1 MIESDTSSVEIV
13 GQIASTT
20 EEMPLIT
27 IGMLFSFDGRTLS
40 VHSQND
46 LSRDAYYADVGN
58 LLMSK
63 KTRVDLIVSG
73 NTVPS
78 FDCIYFHVAGAIA
91 IDGARVSAPVR
102 SYWSIDINYDL
113 SYVSMVRFKGNC
125 VDSFFPR
132 QSNVINDD
140 FSLNIPSSKDS
151 TIQGGIASVE
161 NKSVRFSLTSGWTGN
176 PNIKLEFHSYITA
189 LIGGLNVS
197 SIELLYESVLNVVSF
212 CLCRSNTKCEV
223 SLYAKETKGHKYI
236 GYFFMNSS
244 VEELPDTRDPISR
257 RRVLAKHLGND
268 FGNLV
273 QAFIDGTIKTAAFSQ
288 SCSDVYRLSDSKI
301 IELTSYFESVFN
313 SLYPKGVEHSSKAL
327 AKRSNLVN
335 ALEQLKLELKSD
347 ESREV
352 DRCIRIVTQ
361 DNLQS
366 RIVHAFH
373 QLDQALLDACTA
385 ELEIDVNNG
394 QIGSKIQSKR
404 NSIAH
409 GSEPKYS
416 LAEVASEYHFL
427 FRLVRSMELKK
438 SGFSGETIAELVSH
452 M

>member
-1 MIESDTSSVEIV
+1 MFQSNTSNVEIV

-20 EEMPLIT
+20 EENALIT
-27 IGMLFSFDGRTLS
+27 KGMTFSFDGCTLS

-46 LSRDAYYADVGN
+46 LSRDAYCAIVGN
-58 LLMSK
+58 LLLNK
-63 KTRVDLIVSG
+63 ETRVDLIVSG
-73 NTVPS
+73 NTVP
-78 FDCIYFHVAGAIA
+78 DLEHICFHVAGAIV
-91 IDGARVSAPVR
+91 IDGACVSAPVR
-102 SYWSIDINYDL
+102 SYWSIDINCDL
-113 SYVSMVRFKGNC
+113 SNVSMVRFKGNC
-125 VDSFFPR
+125 VDSFYPR

-151 TIQGGIASVE
+151 TLQGGSASIE
-161 NKSVRFSLTSGWTGN
+161 NKSVSFSLTSGWIGN
-176 PNIKLEFHSYITA
+176 PNIKLKFHSYITA
-189 LIGGLNVS
+189 LIDGLGVS
-197 SIELLYESVLNVVSF
+197 SIELLYESVLNAISF
-212 CLCRSNTKCEV
+212 CLSRSNTKCEV
-223 SLYAKETKGHKYI
+223 SLYTKETKGHKYI

-244 VEELPDTRDPISR
+244 VEEQPDTRDPISR
-257 RRVLAKHLGND
+257 RYVLAKHLSND

-288 SCSDVYRLSDSKI
+288 SRSDAYRLSDSKI

-313 SLYPKGVEHSSKAL
+313 SLYPEGVKHSRKAL
-327 AKRSNLVN
+327 AKRSTLVN
-335 ALEQLKLELKSD
+335 ALVQLKPELKSD
-347 ESREV
+347 EAREV

-373 QLDQALLDACTA
+373 QLDKLLLNACTA
-385 ELEIDVNNG
+385 GLEIDVSSG

-416 LAEVASEYHFL
+416 LSEVADEYHFL

-438 SGFSGETIAELVSH
+438 SGFSGEAIAELVSH